1 MFTLYNGDCLDVM
14 ATLPDK
20 SIDFICCDL
29 PYGTTKAE
37 WDIVI
42 PFDKLWA
49 QYERLITDTGSLA
62 LFASG
67 KFLPSVLASNPSL
80 YRYMWIWVKNTTMLY
95 VHAHN
100 RPMTRFE
107 AICMFSKASPIHDND
122 KNGAI
127 KGITRMLYNPQGLT
141 TVKSKRIQH
150 KRTVVKGSFLHT
162 GSHFRNG
169 YCQEFEGYPSDVLFF
184 NNASKELHPTEKPV
198 DLLMYLVKTYTNK
211 GMTVLDN
218 CMGSGS
224 CGEACIRTGRNFIGI
239 EKDKGYFDVAENR
252 LKNLKWQGG
261 LFDNVDNG

>member
-1 MFTLYNGDCLDVM
+1 MFTLYNGDCLEVM
-14 ATLPDK
+14 ATLPEK

-29 PYGTTKAE
+29 PYGATNFE
-37 WDIVI
+37 WDVII

-49 QYERLITDTGSLA
+49 QYERLITDTGSIA

-67 KFLPSVLASNPSL
+67 LFLPNVLASNPPL
-80 YRYMWIWVKNTTMLY
+80 YRYMWIWVKDRVMLF

-100 RPMTRFE
+100 RPMTKFE
-107 AICMFSKASPIHDND
+107 AICMFSKGTMQHASICKDTP
-122 KNGAI
+122 K
-127 KGITRMLYNPQGLT
+127 MLYNPQGLAPCD
-141 TVKSKRIQH
+141 KPKRYKANQSNSYKFVEH
-150 KRTVVKGSFLHT
+150 KDGSTSLKG
-162 GSHFRNG
+162 GK
-169 YCQEFEGYPSDVLFF
+169 QEFEGYPSDVLFF
-184 NNASKELHPTEKPV
+184 NNASKENHPTEKPV

-261 LFDNVDNG
+261 LLENVDNG